1 MVAREGFS
9 FGKEGIEKFYYKK
22 KPHLDHRNAAFLN
35 PKILLKNASPK

>member
-22 KPHLDHRNAAFLN
+22 SRISTIEMRLF
-35 PKILLKNASPK
+35 